1 MTENAKSQVKAGRK
15 VRLAS
20 WLSTSGALAMV
31 LFGSQAM
38 IAIGSPVKGINRAE
52 SNAQTAS
59 KGQVAPKPLT
69 IAQTGLPV
77 PTDAPTA
84 GPNAAPNPQGIE
96 AAPAAPAGSGDLAPA
111 PTDAPTGVPTDTPTA
126 GPNAAPNPQ
135 GIEAAPAAPAGSG
148 DLAPAAPTET
158 GAPTDVP
165 PTAAPETGAP
175 TDVPPTAAPEAPLPT
190 EPPSPEVTEPPSP
203 EATEPPS
210 PEATEPP
217 ASTEVKQENI
227 VFVSTVEGA
236 ATAEIAENPAR
247 FSQIVGSG
255 RLLVNA
261 DNQVTGYYFTVSGLP
276 ANQAVPYH
284 FHVAK
289 TGRTPTSCEGDKE
302 IVEDETGGEVLVPLS
317 DIAPLQ
323 AGASG
328 VATVGSAS
336 SPIQLPTPVALED
349 IGYLNI
355 HATGVTPPSAESS
368 VSEPPQTEEMPAAT
382 GPQQPTSGPNAAPAP
397 PSETGVAPAPT
408 ESPAAEATESP
419 SPEAATAT
427 DVPPGAVCANVRL
440 NPAGFE
446 REIGSAPE
454 AAEPSPEPT
463 VGPNDAPNPQGIEQS
478 PAPTEAPIPGPTEVP
493 APGSTETAPQG
504 PGFAPAPAPA
514 EAPAPGSMGE
524 PPAQEPAAPA
534 PGAGEPG
541 TSESTDDQN
550 ETPGPSTGTTEGG
563 PGTPGQPG
571 TAPITP

>member
-38 IAIGSPVKGINRAE
+38 IAIGSPAKGISRAE

-59 KGQVAPKPLT
+59 QGQVAPKPLT
-69 IAQTGLPV
+69 IAQTGLP
-77 PTDAPTA
+77 T
-84 GPNAAPNPQGIE
+84 
-96 AAPAAPAGSGDLAPA
+96 
-111 PTDAPTGVPTDTPTA
+111 PTDTPTA

-135 GIEAAPAAPAGSG
+135 GIESPSPGSG
-148 DLAPAAPTET
+148 DLAPVPTET
-158 GAPTDVP
+158 GAPTDLAPSPVESPTGAPTDTPTAGPNAAPNPQGIESPSPSPADLAPAPTDAPTGTPTDVP
-165 PTAAPETGAP
+165 PTAAPEP
-175 TDVPPTAAPEAPLPT
+175 PLPT
-190 EPPSPEVTEPPSP
+190 ESPSPEVTEPPSP
-203 EATEPPS
+203 EATD
-210 PEATEPP
+210 PP

-323 AGASG
+323 AGAAG

-355 HATGVTPPSAESS
+355 HATGVTPPTAESS
-368 VSEPPQTEEMPAAT
+368 VSEPPQTEEIPASS
-382 GPQQPTSGPNAAPAP
+382 GPQQPTAGPNAAPAA
-397 PSETGVAPAPT
+397 PSEMEASPAPT

-419 SPEAATAT
+419 SPEAATAA
-427 DVPPGAVCANVRL
+427 DIPPGAICANVRL

-446 REIGSAPE
+446 REIGPAPE
-454 AAEPSPEPT
+454 ATEPSPVPT
-463 VGPNDAPNPQGIEQS
+463 VGPNDAPNPQGIEES
-478 PAPTEAPIPGPTEVP
+478 PAPMESPIPGPTEAP
-493 APGSTETAPQG
+493 APGATETTPQE
-504 PGFAPAPAPA
+504 PGFAPAPDPA
-514 EAPAPGSMGE
+514 EAPAPGATGA

-534 PGAGEPG
+534 SGAGAPG
-541 TSESTDDQN
+541 TSESTDEQN
-550 ETPGPSTGTTEGG
+550 ETPGPATGTPEGG

>member
-38 IAIGSPVKGINRAE
+38 IAIGSPAKGISRAE
-52 SNAQTAS
+52 
-59 KGQVAPKPLT
+59 GQVAPKPLT
-69 IAQTGLPV
+69 IAQTGLPT
-77 PTDAPTA
+77 PTDTPTA
-84 GPNAAPNPQGIE
+84 GPNAAPSPQGIE
-96 AAPAAPAGSGDLAPA
+96 SPSPGSGDLAPS
-111 PTDAPTGVPTDTPTA
+111 PVESPTGVPTDTPTA
-126 GPNAAPNPQ
+126 GPNAAPSPQ
-135 GIEAAPAAPAGSG
+135 GIEAAPAAPAGSEE
-148 DLAPAAPTET
+148 LAPAPTET
-158 GAPTDVP
+158 AAPTDVP
-165 PTAAPETGAP
+165 PTAAPES
-175 TDVPPTAAPEAPLPT
+175 PLPT
-190 EPPSPEVTEPPSP
+190 ESPSPEVTEPPAP
-203 EATEPPS
+203 EATD
-210 PEATEPP
+210 PP

-289 TGRTPTSCEGDKE
+289 TGRTPTSCEGDKG

-323 AGASG
+323 AGAAG

-355 HATGVTPPSAESS
+355 HAAGVTPPNAESS
-368 VSEPPQTEEMPAAT
+368 VSEPAQTDEVPAAT
-382 GPQQPTSGPNAAPAP
+382 GLQQPTAGPNAAPAA
-397 PSETGVAPAPT
+397 PSVTEASPAPT

-419 SPEAATAT
+419 SPEAATAA
-427 DVPPGAVCANVRL
+427 DIPPGAICANVRL

-463 VGPNDAPNPQGIEQS
+463 VGPNDAPNPQGIEES
-478 PAPTEAPIPGPTEVP
+478 PAPMESPIPGPTESP
-493 APGSTETAPQG
+493 APGSTETTPQG
-504 PGFAPAPAPA
+504 PGFAPAPGPM

-524 PPAQEPAAPA
+524 PPMVPQDAPTQEPAAPV
-534 PGAGEPG
+534 PGAGGPG
-541 TSESTDDQN
+541 TSESTDEQD
-550 ETPGPSTGTTEGG
+550 ETPGPSTGTPEGG
-563 PGTPGQPG
+563 PGTPVQPEIG
-571 TAPITP
+571 PTTP